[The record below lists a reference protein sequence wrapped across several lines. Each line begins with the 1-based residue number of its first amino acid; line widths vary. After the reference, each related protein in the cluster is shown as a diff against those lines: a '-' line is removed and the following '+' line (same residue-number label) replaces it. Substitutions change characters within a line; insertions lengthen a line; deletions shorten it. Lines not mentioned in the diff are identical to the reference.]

1 MTTAATK
8 RSASV
13 LVLER
18 KEEETVS
25 DRILELRQKIHDP
38 HYINNSIQRIAFV
51 ISKKLV
57 ENPEELSV
65 FTSDSDSY
73 TM

>member
-1 MTTAATK
+1 M
-8 RSASV
+8 
-13 LVLER
+13 VLER
-18 KEEETVS
+18 KEGETVS

-65 FTSDSDSY
+65 FTSDSDSF